1 MKNKDNDLI
10 DVPNDQDKVQ
20 PLEISIKPKELEV
33 QFNNILAEAA
43 DFELVLPSGVLV
55 PALVPDSPG
64 EIPGAEPEPVY
75 GPKARGN
82 IQGNI
87 IPGFNKDHQHF
98 LFYRLGNIKRAN
110 AHSDFAPAS
119 GGSGISPMRY
129 STPGYSR
136 NGRGR

>member
-1 MKNKDNDLI
+1 MKSKDSDPI
-10 DVPNDQDKVQ
+10 DVPKNQDKVHT
-20 PLEISIKPKELEV
+20 LEISIKPKELEV

-82 IQGNI
+82 I
-87 IPGFNKDHQHF
+87 
-98 LFYRLGNIKRAN
+98 
-110 AHSDFAPAS
+110 
-119 GGSGISPMRY
+119 
-129 STPGYSR
+129 
-136 NGRGR
+136 